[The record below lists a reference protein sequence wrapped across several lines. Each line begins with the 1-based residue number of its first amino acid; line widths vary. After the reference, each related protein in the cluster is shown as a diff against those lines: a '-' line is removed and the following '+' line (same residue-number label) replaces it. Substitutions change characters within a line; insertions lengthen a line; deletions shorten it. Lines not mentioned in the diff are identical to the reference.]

1 MSLNLR
7 KYSAERCDD
16 LKRRINKLTI
26 RVHMAMHKYLD
37 RPLPK
42 DLQDSLPATSS
53 CLPLVH
59 DIITRALPTTT
70 PSSSYTTPTPPPPTS
85 TPHIVLHHAPY
96 RSYSPPSHAPP
107 KIPLPPIPLSKSSSH
122 PPPPPYRLS
131 SRPLPVRPDTATCM
145 DIGNLAADTIDSLPH
160 GYRRIALLVFDT
172 RHPPN
177 ERIAPARPR
186 PRPPP
191 PGGRGRAGG
200 CGGISPA
207 ATASREL
214 AVVHERMEELRK
226 GI

>member
-1 MSLNLR
+1 MTEKFNAAKKFVVYYLSNG
-7 KYSAERCDD
+7 
-16 LKRRINKLTI
+16 LKISPTEKIRI
-26 RVHMAMHKYLD
+26 
-37 RPLPK
+37 
-42 DLQDSLPATSS
+42 
-53 CLPLVH
+53 
-59 DIITRALPTTT
+59 
-70 PSSSYTTPTPPPPTS
+70 PSSSHTTPTPPPPTS

-96 RSYSPPSHAPP
+96 RSYSPPSHPPP

-131 SRPLPVRPDTATCM
+131 SRPLPVRPDTATCI
-145 DIGNLAADTIDSLPH
+145 DIGNLAADTIDSLPR

-172 RHPPN
+172 RRLPN

-186 PRPPP
+186 PRPRPP
-191 PGGRGRAGG
+191 PPDGRGRPGG